1 MQKLDHIDSI
11 RGIAILMVVL
21 VHTAQ
26 SVSDKGAVLTA
37 LCDYGQMGVQLFFV
51 ASAFTL
57 CQSWIGRAETSHRVR
72 NFWIR
77 RFFRIAPIYYL
88 GIPVYFAV
96 ETLQYAIRTGDV
108 VIPQQYG
115 AANILANLMFVNG
128 FFPPANNNIVP
139 GGWSIG
145 TEMAFYALFPAA
157 MAIMAKRSPLSR
169 RGALLLF
176 IVIVLGS
183 AAATALAMSLTAME
197 IANNNFVYFNL
208 AVQGPVFAVG
218 VLYFFMRLD
227 RSWPTLPLAAN
238 SLGVLIGTGMSLWL
252 WHFGDPRWFALIP
265 TLSAVSFVFLFE
277 ALDGR
282 KQLNPAWLRRLG
294 QWSFS
299 IYLFHFIFAHKIVYA
314 LSPAL
319 VAAVGPQLALA
330 IVFPATVA
338 CTAAIASVTERRI
351 ERPFIELG
359 RRTIQRW
366 DRRPLAVSA

>member
-26 SVSDKGAVLTA
+26 SVSDKGPVLTA

-108 VIPQQYG
+108 VVPQQYS

-128 FFPPANNNIVP
+128 FVPAANNNIVP

-157 MAIMAKRSPLSR
+157 MAIMSKRSALR
-169 RGALLLF
+169 KRNALLIF
-176 IVIVLGS
+176 IIVVLGS
-183 AAATALAMSLTAME
+183 AAATVLAMSLTGME
-197 IANNNFVYFNL
+197 IENNNFVYFNL

-227 RSWPTLPLAAN
+227 RSWPTLSLVAN
-238 SLGVLIGTGMSLWL
+238 SIGLLIGTGMSLWL
-252 WHFGDPRWFALIP
+252 WHFGDARWFALIP
-265 TLSAVSFVFLFE
+265 TLSAVSFIFLFE

-282 KQLNPAWLRRLG
+282 KLLNPAWLRQLG
-294 QWSFS
+294 KWSFS

-319 VAAVGPQLALA
+319 VEAVGPQVALA

-338 CTAAIASVTERRI
+338 CTAAIANVTERRI
-351 ERPFIELG
+351 ERPFIEFG
-359 RRTIQRW
+359 RRAIQYL
-366 DRRPLAVSA
+366 DRRSSAVIA